1 MKLLTIRQIHLA
13 LLTLLFSVCISTA
26 WAEENQDQ
34 STNLIELAAIMLR
47 DGHSDRAILA
57 LQGVDLED
65 ENTDL
70 ARFYTLQGL
79 AYMNLND
86 FVAAKDSFQLA
97 ISNGQQE
104 KTIYVYLAQVNF
116 SLKNYPET
124 IQAIAE
130 AGQLIHN
137 YPALF
142 AIKARAYWQ
151 LEETEQAINT
161 LNEAEQLFPAD
172 YRFLKQKVF
181 YFVELELYHEAAK
194 LGRKY
199 LSLSRAKAEDY
210 VAIGN
215 ALRLSK
221 AYQEA
226 ANILEIARLQFPN
239 NDVVAKLLAHV
250 YLDQDKLNS
259 AAFILEQA
267 AMLNSELL
275 SEAAE
280 IYRRA
285 GRFHKALTLNEA
297 ISDQKIKLKQRLSIL
312 LALKQFELAANME
325 SALYRN
331 GLLDDQHVRYAL
343 AYAYFSTGRHTDADE
358 HLDNLTDADLFRR
371 GIELRRLMELC
382 KAEPWQCT

>member
-1 MKLLTIRQIHLA
+1 MKVLTIQHIRLA
-13 LLTLLFSVCISTA
+13 MLFLLVSYCISAA
-26 WAEENQDQ
+26 WAEEGQEQ

-65 ENTDL
+65 EDTDL

-97 ISNGQQE
+97 ISSGQQE

-116 SLKNYPET
+116 SLKNYQET
-124 IQAIAE
+124 IQAITE
-130 AGQLIHN
+130 AGQLINN
-137 YPALF
+137 YPALL

-151 LEETEQAINT
+151 LEEAEQAINT
-161 LNEAEQLFPAD
+161 LNEAEQLFPGD

-199 LSLSRAKAEDY
+199 LSLSHTKAEDY

-221 AYQEA
+221 AYEEA
-226 ANILEIARLQFPN
+226 ADILEIARLQFPN

-250 YLDQDKLNS
+250 YLDQDQLNS

-285 GRFHKALTLNEA
+285 GRLHKALTLNEA
-297 ISDQKIKLKQRLSIL
+297 IGDQKVKLKQRLSIL
-312 LALKQFELAANME
+312 LALKRFELVANME

-343 AYAYFSTGRHTDADE
+343 AYAFFSTDRHAAAND
-358 HLDNLTDADLFRR
+358 HLDHLTDADLFRR
-371 GIELRRLMELC
+371 GVELRRLMEIC
-382 KAEPWQCT
+382 KTEPWQCT

>member
-1 MKLLTIRQIHLA
+1 MNVLTIQYIRLA
-13 LLTLLFSVCISTA
+13 MLSLLVGYCISAA
-26 WAEENQDQ
+26 WAEEGQEQ

-65 ENTDL
+65 EDTDL

-97 ISNGQQE
+97 ISSGQQE

-116 SLKNYPET
+116 SLKNYQET
-124 IQAIAE
+124 LQAITE
-130 AGQLIHN
+130 AGQLINN

-151 LEETEQAINT
+151 LEEAEQAINT
-161 LNEAEQLFPAD
+161 LNEAEQLFPGD

-199 LSLSRAKAEDY
+199 LSLSHAKAEDY

-221 AYQEA
+221 AYEEA
-226 ANILEIARLQFPN
+226 ADILEIARLQFPN

-250 YLDQDKLNS
+250 YLDQDQLNS

-297 ISDQKIKLKQRLSIL
+297 ISDQKVKLKQRLSIL
-312 LALKQFELAANME
+312 LALKRFELVANME

-343 AYAYFSTGRHTDADE
+343 AYAFFSTGRHAAAND
-358 HLDNLTDADLFRR
+358 HLDHLTDADLFRR
-371 GIELRRLMELC
+371 GIELRRLMEIC
-382 KAEPWQCT
+382 KTEPWQCT

>member
-1 MKLLTIRQIHLA
+1 MNVLTIQYIRLA
-13 LLTLLFSVCISTA
+13 MLSLLVGYCISAA
-26 WAEENQDQ
+26 WAEEGQEQ

-65 ENTDL
+65 EDTDL

-97 ISNGQQE
+97 ISSGQQE

-116 SLKNYPET
+116 SLKNYQET
-124 IQAIAE
+124 LQAITE
-130 AGQLIHN
+130 AGQLINN

-151 LEETEQAINT
+151 LEEAEQAINT
-161 LNEAEQLFPAD
+161 LNEAEQLFPGD

-199 LSLSRAKAEDY
+199 LSLSHAKAEDY

-221 AYQEA
+221 AYEEA
-226 ANILEIARLQFPN
+226 ADILEIARLQFTN

-250 YLDQDKLNS
+250 YLDQNQLNS

-297 ISDQKIKLKQRLSIL
+297 ISDQKVKLKQRLSIL
-312 LALKQFELAANME
+312 LALKRFELVANME

-343 AYAYFSTGRHTDADE
+343 AYAFFSTGRHAAAND
-358 HLDNLTDADLFRR
+358 HLDHLTDADLFRR
-371 GIELRRLMELC
+371 GIELRRLMEIC
-382 KAEPWQCT
+382 KTEPWQCT

>member
-1 MKLLTIRQIHLA
+1 MNVLTIQYIRLA
-13 LLTLLFSVCISTA
+13 MLSLLVGYCISAA
-26 WAEENQDQ
+26 WAEEGQEQ

-65 ENTDL
+65 EDTDL

-97 ISNGQQE
+97 ISSGQQE

-116 SLKNYPET
+116 SLKNYQET
-124 IQAIAE
+124 LQAITE
-130 AGQLIHN
+130 AGQLINN

-151 LEETEQAINT
+151 LEEAEQAINT
-161 LNEAEQLFPAD
+161 LNEAEQLFPGD

-199 LSLSRAKAEDY
+199 LSLSHAKAEDY

-221 AYQEA
+221 AYEEA
-226 ANILEIARLQFPN
+226 ADILEIARLQFPN

-250 YLDQDKLNS
+250 YLDQDQLNS

-297 ISDQKIKLKQRLSIL
+297 ISDQKVKLKQRLSIL
-312 LALKQFELAANME
+312 LALKRFELVANME
-325 SALYRN
+325 SALSRN

-343 AYAYFSTGRHTDADE
+343 AYAFFSTGRHAAAND
-358 HLDNLTDADLFRR
+358 HLDHLTDADLFRR
-371 GIELRRLMELC
+371 GIELRRLMEIC
-382 KAEPWQCT
+382 KTEPWQCT

>member
-1 MKLLTIRQIHLA
+1 MKLLTIRQICLA
-13 LLTLLFSVCISTA
+13 ILSLLFSVFISA
-26 WAEENQDQ
+26 VWAEENQEQ

-65 ENTDL
+65 EDTDL

-86 FVAAKDSFQLA
+86 FVAAKDSFQSA
-97 ISNGQQE
+97 IANGQQE

-116 SLKNYPET
+116 SLKNYQET
-124 IQAIAE
+124 IQAISE
-130 AGQLIHN
+130 AGEIIRN

-161 LNEAEQLFPAD
+161 LNEAEQLFPDD

-194 LGRKY
+194 LGSKY
-199 LSLSRAKAEDY
+199 LSLSHANAEDY

-221 AYQEA
+221 AFQDA

-267 AMLNSELL
+267 ALLNSELL

-297 ISDQKIKLKQRLSIL
+297 ISDQKVKLKQRLSIL
-312 LALKQFELAANME
+312 LALKRFELVANME

-343 AYAYFSTGRHTDADE
+343 AYAFFSTGRHTDANE

-371 GIELRRLMELC
+371 GIELRRLMEIC
-382 KAEPWQCT
+382 KTEPWQCT

>member
-1 MKLLTIRQIHLA
+1 MNVLTIQYIRLA
-13 LLTLLFSVCISTA
+13 MLSLLVGYCISAA
-26 WAEENQDQ
+26 WAEESQEQ

-65 ENTDL
+65 EDTDL

-97 ISNGQQE
+97 ISSGQQE

-116 SLKNYPET
+116 SLKNYQET
-124 IQAIAE
+124 IQAITE
-130 AGQLIHN
+130 AGQLINN

-151 LEETEQAINT
+151 LEEAEQAINT
-161 LNEAEQLFPAD
+161 LNEAEQLFPGD

-199 LSLSRAKAEDY
+199 LSLSHAKAEDY

-221 AYQEA
+221 AYEEA
-226 ANILEIARLQFPN
+226 ADILEIARLQFPN

-250 YLDQDKLNS
+250 YLDQDQLNS

-297 ISDQKIKLKQRLSIL
+297 IGDQKVKLKQRLSIL
-312 LALKQFELAANME
+312 LALKRFELVANME

-331 GLLDDQHVRYAL
+331 GLLNDQHVRYAL
-343 AYAYFSTGRHTDADE
+343 AYAFFSTGRHAAAND
-358 HLDNLTDADLFRR
+358 HLDHLTDADLFRR
-371 GIELRRLMELC
+371 GVELRRLMEIC
-382 KAEPWQCT
+382 KTEPWQCT